1 MWLET
6 STSEQI
12 RRYLE
17 RSRTIVLP
25 MGSTEQHGPIGLI
38 GTDSICARAVAQGL
52 GEVSDV
58 LVAPAITLTVAQ
70 FNMGFPGTITIRAAT
85 LLALLTDVLHAM
97 ADQGFERIYVL
108 NGHGANIA
116 VARAAFQD
124 FYLER
129 PQRAPGTS
137 VPRCRLRSW
146 WEFAPVQ
153 ALRSAWYGE
162 LEGLHATP
170 SEIAITMVVE
180 PRACEQA
187 RTEGADRAIDP
198 PAALTPEFLRDHAG
212 DNHFDALTHRVAF
225 PDGRV
230 GSHSWLAQA
239 DHGRQLLEAAIA
251 GAVSDLA
258 AFIAEV

>member
-52 GEVSDV
+52 AERSEV
-58 LVAPAITLTVAQ
+58 LIAPAITLTVAQ
-70 FNMGFPGTITIRAAT
+70 FNMGFPGTIAVRAAT
-85 LLALLTDVLHAM
+85 LLALLNDVLHAL
-97 ADQGFERIYVL
+97 ADQGFDRIYVL

-129 PQRAPGTS
+129 QRRLPG
-137 VPRCRLRSW
+137 VPSARCRLRSW
-146 WEFAPVQ
+146 WEFAEVN

-162 LEGLHATP
+162 FEGLHATP
-170 SEIAITMVVE
+170 SEIAITMAAE
-180 PRACEQA
+180 PQACERA
-187 RTEGADRAIDP
+187 RAEGAERAIAA
-198 PAALTPEFLRDHAG
+198 PAAPSSTNSPRSTPGWIRWWSACGRPRWAIRIFRRPLRRWRAPT
-212 DNHFDALTHRVAF
+212 ATTSRS
-225 PDGRV
+225 RRR
-230 GSHSWLAQA
+230 GSW
-239 DHGRQLLEAAIA
+239 I
-251 GAVSDLA
+251 
-258 AFIAEV
+258 

>member
-52 GEVSDV
+52 AERSEV
-58 LVAPAITLTVAQ
+58 LIAPAITLTVAQ
-70 FNMGFPGTITIRAAT
+70 FNMGFPGTIAVRAAT
-85 LLALLTDVLHAM
+85 LLALLNDVLHAL
-97 ADQGFERIYVL
+97 ADQGFDRIYVL

-129 PQRAPGTS
+129 QRRLPG
-137 VPRCRLRSW
+137 VPSARCRLRSW
-146 WEFAPVQ
+146 WEFAEVN

-162 LEGLHATP
+162 FEGLHATP
-170 SEIAITMVVE
+170 SEIAITMAAE
-180 PRACEQA
+180 PQACERA
-187 RTEGADRAIDP
+187 RAEGAERAIAA
-198 PAALTPEFLRDHAG
+198 PAALSPEFLRDHGG
-212 DNHFDALTHRVAF
+212 DNHFDALTHRAAF

-239 DHGRQLLEAAIA
+239 DPGERLLAAAIA
-251 GAVSDLA
+251 GAANDLE
-258 AFIAEV
+258 AFVAEP

>member
-38 GTDSICARAVAQGL
+38 GTDTICARSVAQGL
-52 GEVSDV
+52 GERTDI
-58 LVAPAITLTVAQ
+58 LIAPAITLTVAQ
-70 FNMGFPGTITIRAAT
+70 FNMSFPGTIAVRAKT
-85 LLALLTDVLHAM
+85 LLALLTDVLHAL

-129 PQRAPGTS
+129 QRRLPAIP
-137 VPRCRLRSW
+137 VARCRLRSW

-153 ALRSAWYGE
+153 ALRSQWYGE

-170 SEIAITMVVE
+170 SEIAITMAVE
-180 PRACEQA
+180 PQACERA
-187 RTEGADRAIDP
+187 RDEGADRAIAP
-198 PAALTPEFLRDHAG
+198 PATLATEFLRDHAG
-212 DNHFDALTHRVAF
+212 DNHFDALTHRAAF

-239 DHGRQLLEAAIA
+239 DHGRQLLEAAIT
-251 GAVSDLA
+251 GAASDLA
-258 AFIAEV
+258 AFVAEA

>member
-52 GEVSDV
+52 AERSEV
-58 LVAPAITLTVAQ
+58 LIAPAITLTVAQ
-70 FNMGFPGTITIRAAT
+70 FNMGFPGTIAVRAAT
-85 LLALLTDVLHAM
+85 LLALLNDVLHAL
-97 ADQGFERIYVL
+97 ADQGFDRIYVL

-124 FYLER
+124 FYLE
-129 PQRAPGTS
+129 
-137 VPRCRLRSW
+137 LRSW
-146 WEFAPVQ
+146 WEFAEVN

-162 LEGLHATP
+162 FEGLHATP
-170 SEIAITMVVE
+170 SEIAITMAAE
-180 PRACEQA
+180 PQACERA
-187 RTEGADRAIDP
+187 RAEGAERAIAA
-198 PAALTPEFLRDHAG
+198 PAALSPEFLRDHAG
-212 DNHFDALTHRVAF
+212 DNHFDALTHRAAF

-239 DHGRQLLEAAIA
+239 DQGERLLAAAIA
-251 GAVSDLA
+251 GAANDLE
-258 AFIAEV
+258 AFVAEP